1 VGTMRELH
9 RDMDSAVSMISCLL
23 FFAACNGR
31 TTKEDEPIDTLS
43 AYARARCQRLD
54 ECDCRSN
61 TYEDRQQCE
70 SRIEALYDEA
80 VSGRESIDLT
90 CFADAAE
97 FWERAPCDEP
107 YREEPCNVIARTGL
121 VGDACYFNVFHDLFL
136 QAESCSEGL
145 FCWNERCFDP
155 EDALEEGMACTS
167 EDLCDGG
174 LTCIANQCAKR
185 SAEG

>member
-1 VGTMRELH
+1 
-9 RDMDSAVSMISCLL
+9 
-23 FFAACNGR
+23 
-31 TTKEDEPIDTLS
+31 
-43 AYARARCQRLD
+43 
-54 ECDCRSN
+54 
-61 TYEDRQQCE
+61 
-70 SRIEALYDEA
+70 
-80 VSGRESIDLT
+80 
-90 CFADAAE
+90 
-97 FWERAPCDEP
+97 
-107 YREEPCNVIARTGL
+107 VIARTGL

-185 SAEG
+185 SAEGESCANLTSCDPTQGLYCQDGTCAKREEAGTSCTANIECENGTHCIDSTCTDFASLVCLIAEF